1 MTRIDGLCMVPVMM
15 TVLLT
20 STDKCLSGLAPPPTP
35 RVLPA
40 SRRLLVSERGL
51 HP

>member
-20 STDKCLSGLAPPPTP
+20 STDKCLSGLARPSTP
-35 RVLPA
+35 RVLLA
-40 SRRLLVSERGL
+40 NRRLLMSERGL
-51 HP
+51 QP